1 MVESHQHYV
10 VWVFIEVYAFGTTPE
25 QLLAIDILS
34 FTSFIAGWKTH
45 ATNRTIRPNLTMK
58 LYELKAIAKRL
69 NNFTFLSR
77 ARRIED
83 NTLEIMFDKSES
95 YFFNMTRGHS
105 FIYKAPSQ
113 RPLQGYNAPF
123 DALLHSLMSGGKL
136 ISVDVPNNDRI
147 LRFTIAPKS
156 SYKDKTIYLQLEF
169 TGKNT
174 NAILID
180 DNEVIIEALRH
191 IDAESSFRVIRP
203 GMELLA
209 IPPFERTEELKEIT
223 DIDTCL
229 EEKYTQIQAKKLLEL
244 KKQKLSVTAKKSKKL
259 EHLLNKLPDQEE
271 LEKRA
276 EENKVY
282 GNLILANLYQI
293 KPYDTQLKTYDFE
306 GNEISIKLPK
316 DTKVNR
322 MSDHFFNLSKR
333 AKSKAKNVH
342 IEEENLQSKK
352 DFYDNIYYALEQ
364 AKEPY
369 ELELLVPKRAKSL
382 RKKEKLRE
390 GELFWI
396 EGYKVLVGRNSNEN
410 QKLLEIAK
418 ANDLWMHIR
427 DVPSSHVIIKTDKQ
441 NLPDSV
447 IRAAAKLCVDFS
459 VKNPGDYEVDY
470 TKRKF
475 VKVQEGSNVL
485 YNKYDTLRITKEGV
499 EIRV

>member
-1 MVESHQHYV
+1 
-10 VWVFIEVYAFGTTPE
+10 
-25 QLLAIDILS
+25 
-34 FTSFIAGWKTH
+34 
-45 ATNRTIRPNLTMK
+45 MK

-69 NNFTFLSR
+69 GDFTFISR

-83 NTLEIMFDKSES
+83 NTIEIMFDKSQS

-105 FIYKAPSQ
+105 FVYKADSQ

-123 DALLHSLMSGGKL
+123 DALLHSLLSGSKL
-136 ISVDVPNNDRI
+136 ISVEVPNDDRI

-156 SYKDKTIYLQLEF
+156 SYKDKIIYFQLEF

-180 DNEVIIEALRH
+180 DNEIIIEALRH
-191 IDAESSFRVIRP
+191 IDADSSFRVIRP
-203 GMELLA
+203 GMELLD
-209 IPPFERTEELKEIT
+209 IPPFERTEESKGIP
-223 DIDTCL
+223 DIDTYL
-229 EEKYTQIQAKKLLEL
+229 EETYRKIQAKKLLEL

-259 EHLLNKLPDQEE
+259 GQLLDKLPN
-271 LEKRA
+271 A
-276 EENKVY
+276 ESLAEQAKLANNY
-282 GNLILANLYQI
+282 GNLVLANLYQI
-293 KPYDTQLKTYDFE
+293 KPYDTTLKTFDFE
-306 GNEISIKLPK
+306 GKEVTIKLPK
-316 DTKVNR
+316 DVKVNR
-322 MSDHFFNLSKR
+322 ISDHFFNLAKR

-369 ELELLVPKRAKSL
+369 ELELLVPKRAKSQ

-396 EGYKVLVGRNSNEN
+396 EDYKVLVGRNSNEN
-410 QKLLEIAK
+410 QKLLAIAK

-427 DVPSSHVIIKTDKQ
+427 DVPSSHVIIRTDKQ

-447 IRAAAKLCVDFS
+447 IQAAAKLCVDFS

-485 YNKYDTLRITKEGV
+485 YNKYDTIRVTKEGV
-499 EIRV
+499 EIRI